1 PGAGRAG
8 DDERVRRVRRRR
20 ARRRERRHLA
30 GPGDRGLPHGPHHR
44 ARRARSRHG
53 GPSSRGLR
61 AVPACPGRRPRA
73 VRRPQKGLIVYSAD
87 PAGLVRTVLGD
98 VTPDTLGAMLIH
110 EHLLTAP
117 PAFALHEDPDLEFGT
132 PDGAAAE
139 VADLVEAGGG
149 GLVELTTADYGR
161 DVTAALAAARATGAR
176 IVQGTG
182 LQKGIYYPAGTTRR
196 SSEELAADFV
206 RDIREGFGPEHTR
219 AGAIKAGTC
228 STEELWDV
236 ERTVLRAAALAAKET
251 GAPTLTHTQAGRL
264 GHDQLDVFESAGLDL
279 SQVCVGH
286 LDRNLEE
293 DYLVSLA
300 RRGVWLGL
308 DQWTKDKYGHDTD
321 RA

>member
-1 PGAGRAG
+1 
-8 DDERVRRVRRRR
+8 
-20 ARRRERRHLA
+20 
-30 GPGDRGLPHGPHHR
+30 
-44 ARRARSRHG
+44 
-53 GPSSRGLR
+53 
-61 AVPACPGRRPRA
+61 
-73 VRRPQKGLIVYSAD
+73 VYSAD

-251 GAPTLTHTQAGRL
+251 GAPILTHTQAGRL

-321 RA
+321 RAAMVRRLVDAGHTKVMVSGDLGRGSYQRAYGGSPGLGACLTAIRKALGDELAELTLVANPAAFLAFREAGR